1 MTDQTNTELRIL
13 DLEQRLSIAQHNYSV
28 LSANFDE
35 LHAKNQELHAKN
47 QELEVKRSETQ
58 GFLEMAEAKYAELKL
73 QYDAGFSTFLNTFV
87 KIDEATL
94 SRFVSD
100 KLCAY
105 IDALGTKYPLP
116 EAVDRALER
125 TTEQLVADVIEQTD
139 FSDAAEM
146 ALTKAVEEQLDYIHI
161 SFRR

>member
-1 MTDQTNTELRIL
+1 MTDQTNTKLHIL
-13 DLEQRLSIAQHNYSV
+13 DLEHKLSIAQHDCSV

-35 LHAKNQELHAKN
+35 LHAKNQELAA
-47 QELEVKRSETQ
+47 LLSVS
-58 GFLEMAEAKYAELKL
+58 EAKYAELKL
-73 QYDAGFSTFLNTFV
+73 QYDAGFSSFLNSFL
-87 KIDEATL
+87 KIDEETL

-116 EAVDRALER
+116 EAVDRALDR
-125 TTEQLVADVIEQTD
+125 TTEQLIERAD
-139 FSDAAEM
+139 FSDVAET
-146 ALTKAVEEQLDYIHI
+146 ALTNAVEEQLDHISI

>member
-13 DLEQRLSIAQHNYSV
+13 DLEQKLSIAQHNCSV

-35 LHAKNQELHAKN
+35 LQAKNQELAA
-47 QELEVKRSETQ
+47 LLSVS
-58 GFLEMAEAKYAELKL
+58 EAKYAELKL

-105 IDALGTKYPLP
+105 IDALGTTYQLP
-116 EAVDRALER
+116 DAVDRALER
-125 TTEQLVADVIEQTD
+125 TTEQLVADVIEQAD
-139 FSDAAEM
+139 FSDAAET
-146 ALTKAVEEQLDYIHI
+146 ALTKAVEEQLDYISI

>member
-13 DLEQRLSIAQHNYSV
+13 DLEQRLSIAQYNYSV
-28 LSANFDE
+28 LSAHFDE
-35 LHAKNQELHAKN
+35 LHAENK
-47 QELEVKRSETQ
+47 ELEVKRSETQ

-87 KIDEATL
+87 KIDEAAL
-94 SRFVSD
+94 SSFVSD

-116 EAVDRALER
+116 DAVDRALGR
-125 TTEQLVADVIEQTD
+125 TAEQLVADAIEQAD

-146 ALTKAVEEQLDYIHI
+146 ALTNAVEEQLDYISI

>member
-13 DLEQRLSIAQHNYSV
+13 DLEQKLSIAQHNYSV

-35 LHAKNQELHAKN
+35 LCVKN

-73 QYDAGFSTFLNTFV
+73 QYDAGFSSFLNSFL
-87 KIDEATL
+87 KIDEEVMRQL
-94 SRFVSD
+94 VSD
-100 KLCAY
+100 KLCEY
-105 IDALGTKYPLP
+105 IEALSTKYPLP
-116 EAVDRALER
+116 PAVDRALER
-125 TTEQLVADVIEQTD
+125 TTEQLVADVIEQAD
-139 FSDAAEM
+139 FSDAAEV
-146 ALTKAVEEQLDYIHI
+146 ALTNAVEEQLNYINI

>member
-13 DLEQRLSIAQHNYSV
+13 DLEQRLSIAQHNYSM
-28 LSANFDE
+28 LNANFGE
-35 LHAKNQELHAKN
+35 LRAKNQELQA
-47 QELEVKRSETQ
+47 QLSVSDS
-58 GFLEMAEAKYAELKL
+58 KYAELKL

-87 KIDEATL
+87 KIDEEAL

-105 IDALGTKYPLP
+105 IDALGTTYQLLD
-116 EAVDRALER
+116 AVDRALER
-125 TTEQLVADVIEQTD
+125 TTEQLITDVIERTD
-139 FSDAAEM
+139 FSDAAEA
-146 ALTKAVEEQLDYIHI
+146 ALTNAVEEQLGYISI

>member
-13 DLEQRLSIAQHNYSV
+13 DLEQRLSIAQYNYSV

-35 LHAKNQELHAKN
+35 LHAENRELQAKN

-58 GFLEMAEAKYAELKL
+58 GFLEMVEAKYAELKL

-105 IDALGTKYPLP
+105 IDALGTTYQLP

-125 TTEQLVADVIEQTD
+125 TTEQLVADVIEQAD
-139 FSDAAEM
+139 FSDAAET
-146 ALTKAVEEQLDYIHI
+146 ALTNAVEEQLGYINI

>member
-13 DLEQRLSIAQHNYSV
+13 DLEQRLSIAQHNCSV

-35 LHAKNQELHAKN
+35 LHAKNQELAA
-47 QELEVKRSETQ
+47 LLSVSES
-58 GFLEMAEAKYAELKL
+58 KYAELKL

-87 KIDEATL
+87 KIDEETL

-100 KLCAY
+100 KLCDY

-146 ALTKAVEEQLDYIHI
+146 ALTKAVEEQLDYISI